1 MEYMK
6 YSRSELYTCAEMV
19 EKYLLKWQK
28 HRMKK
33 AEFFTR
39 ACELEK
45 CYNYAAD
52 NLNSFLFADS
62 THMKELLAAAYKCK
76 AYKNSELEAYE
87 RNAAKYIC
95 DQLDDILAMIN
106 HEPEKY
112 EKF

>member
-6 YSRSELYTCAEMV
+6 YSRAELYTCAEMV
-19 EKYLLKWQK
+19 EKYLLKWQG

-52 NLNSFLFADS
+52 NLNTLLFADS
-62 THMKELLAAAYKCK
+62 TYMKESYWLLHISARCIKTANLKPMK
-76 AYKNSELEAYE
+76 EMLQS
-87 RNAAKYIC
+87 IS
-95 DQLDDILAMIN
+95 AMS
-106 HEPEKY
+106 
-112 EKF
+112 